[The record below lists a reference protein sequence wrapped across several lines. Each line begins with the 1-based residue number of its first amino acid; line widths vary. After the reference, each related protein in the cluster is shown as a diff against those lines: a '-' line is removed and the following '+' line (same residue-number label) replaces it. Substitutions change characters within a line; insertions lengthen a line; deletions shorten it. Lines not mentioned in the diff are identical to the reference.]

1 MIDCQCMSDAHIVC
15 YRTRLMVLLQGQLS
29 VFLDTLEPY
38 ALSGRLTS
46 VPALALAA
54 VADNAQQVNSTR
66 CISQRYLTVQH
77 TYRSASLQLRH
88 IAQW

>member
-1 MIDCQCMSDAHIVC
+1 MIDCQCVSDAHIVC
-15 YRTRLMVLLQGQLS
+15 NRTRLMVLLQGQLS

-54 VADNAQQVNSTR
+54 VADNAQQVR
-66 CISQRYLTVQH
+66 CTHCMSQSYLTVH
-77 TYRSASLQLRH
+77 STYR
-88 IAQW
+88 

>member
-1 MIDCQCMSDAHIVC
+1 
-15 YRTRLMVLLQGQLS
+15 MVLLQGQLS

-54 VADNAQQVNSTR
+54 VADNAQQVNNTYYLL
-66 CISQRYLTVQH
+66 SQRYPTLQH
-77 TYRSASLQLRH
+77 TRISAPPQQCH
-88 IAQW
+88 TAQWQYIITQMQQYPPLA